1 MNLNS
6 HLLISH
12 LNVFYTYHLYQST
25 AGNRDLSKNNVVNGL
40 DIDVWAGLKEARR
53 NSEVP
58 RN

>member
-40 DIDVWAGLKEARR
+40 DIDVWAGLK
-53 NSEVP
+53 
-58 RN
+58 